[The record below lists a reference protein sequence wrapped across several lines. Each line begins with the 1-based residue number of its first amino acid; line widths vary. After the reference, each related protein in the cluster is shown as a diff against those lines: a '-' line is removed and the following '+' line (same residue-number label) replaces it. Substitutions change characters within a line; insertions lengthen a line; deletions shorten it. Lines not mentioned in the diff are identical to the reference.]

1 MVRRTTGLLSRF
13 IRLIGR
19 RMRSADRPTIQ
30 IRPFLGQI
38 MALGRSLTGTGDR
51 GSMAVM
57 AVNRRR
63 ARGTRIKLIE
73 HVRTLD
79 RKSL

>member
-51 GSMAVM
+51 GSMAV
-57 AVNRRR
+57 NRRR